1 VKTVPFFTFLR
12 LSTCLCDFEQ
22 VLCDF
27 KHFRVLPPFLHVL
40 GALTRKIV
48 RFYELKRIF
57 NNHDPILKPEMH
69 ACVMECRK
77 M

>member
-12 LSTCLCDFEQ
+12 FSTCLCDFEQ
-22 VLCDF
+22 VLCYF
-27 KHFRVLPPFLHVL
+27 KHFQVLPPFLHVL

-57 NNHDPILKPEMH
+57 NNHGPKFVLK
-69 ACVMECRK
+69 R
-77 M
+77 